1 MSTTHEIAA
10 ASALWVLEHGLD
22 YASARRKATEQLGL
36 AGLRGVTQ
44 PDDAMVEEAI
54 REHLSVYGAEEQQRE
69 LRALRRLALQWMRR
83 LAEFEPHLGGAV
95 WRGTA
100 TRHSP
105 VLIDVYSDDPTAPEI
120 ALLNQGVRYET
131 GERPAARG
139 RDSLPLIGIETPS
152 AELSQHVPIEIA
164 VHPLDDLRG
173 ALRAD
178 AHGRTWRGPAAA
190 LARLLESE
198 DATP

>member
-1 MSTTHEIAA
+1 MSTAHEIAA
-10 ASALWVLEHGLD
+10 ASAMWVLDHGLD
-22 YASARRKATEQLGL
+22 YAAARRKATEQLGL

-44 PDDAMVEEAI
+44 PDDAMLEDAI
-54 REHLSVYGAEEQQRE
+54 REHLSVYGAEEQAQE
-69 LRALRRLALQWMRR
+69 LRVLRRLALQWMQR
-83 LAEFEPHLGGAV
+83 LTAFEPHLGGAV

-105 VLIDVYSDDPTAPEI
+105 ILIDVYSDDPTAPEI
-120 ALLNQGVRYET
+120 ALLNQGVRYDT
-131 GERPAARG
+131 GERPVARG
-139 RDSLPLIGIETPS
+139 RDSLPLIGIQDLC

-178 AHGRTWRGPAAA
+178 ANGRTWRGPAAA
-190 LARLLESE
+190 VARLLEQE